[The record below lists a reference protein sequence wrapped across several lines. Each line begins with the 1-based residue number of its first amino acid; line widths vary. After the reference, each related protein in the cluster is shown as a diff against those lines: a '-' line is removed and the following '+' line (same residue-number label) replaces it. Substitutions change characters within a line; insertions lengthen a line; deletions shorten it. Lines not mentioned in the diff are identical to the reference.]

1 MATTIGE
8 LVWKITGDD
17 SGIKTSLAQSEK
29 MAKKTGGTF
38 SKIALGITAAFA
50 AIGFT
55 RLTKG
60 LIKLA
65 SDAEETS
72 QKFGVVFST
81 VADKA
86 NEAAQSLAQNFG
98 LSSTA
103 SKQLLS
109 DTGDLLTGFGFTQE
123 SALDLST
130 QLNELAVDLASFT
143 NYSGGA
149 EGASTALTKAL
160 LGERESIK
168 SLGIAISEADLKA
181 FIESQGKSYEM
192 ATKQEKAQATL
203 TLAIAQS
210 KNALGDFARSQDSV
224 ANIQRRVNARFND
237 LGTEIGKNLL
247 PAVGN
252 LGLAF
257 LEASKDGGVILKL
270 FDAMS
275 KYIAEVINGYAKLI
289 AIINQKSVS
298 GEQQKLNEQAKEYLN
313 IAKIT
318 NSEIIKR
325 YGSLQKAQELAK
337 GDSDR
342 AREAN
347 NFLIV
352 RNNALEKT
360 KSLLNQASDA
370 QERNRS
376 AIVMIE
382 KIENRIKGVNEEI
395 TDRMQDRKNIAV
407 DISKLSKQVK
417 KDQED
422 LSINTATWAT
432 SLGDVINK
440 WDKLVQLGDK
450 MHAVNTVIQSTGSEI
465 INILNA
471 IGQLQQ
477 AQTNARLAQ
486 IDAQLQAEL
495 EAAGVA
501 DETTLEQAQREYDI
515 AQASGSDLEKEEKRR
530 ALVKAQIENKYQK
543 ERAMVQYEGDLQAWE
558 LQKKLAL
565 AQGALAIINAYA
577 SAAAIPFTGFILA
590 PIAAAVAA
598 TAAAIQYQAVSA
610 AKPQPPKFAEGGI
623 VPGTNF
629 SGDNVPI
636 RANSGELILNNA
648 QQSRLLNMANGGGGA
663 SGGGNITIYL
673 GDELIYDNLYKA
685 SKSGNLIIDTRAV
698 VSR

>member
-1 MATTIGE
+1 MASNIGE
-8 LVWKITGDD
+8 LVWRITGDN
-17 SGIKTSLAQSEK
+17 SGVKSSLKESEIA
-29 MAKKTGGTF
+29 AKKTGSTF
-38 SKIALGITAAFA
+38 SKIAVGITAAFA

-55 RLTKG
+55 RLTKN

-65 SDAEETS
+65 SDAEETG

-86 NEAAQSLAQNFG
+86 NEAARSLAQNYG
-98 LSSTA
+98 LSATA

-109 DTGDLLTGFGFTQE
+109 DTGDLLTGFGFTQDA
-123 SALDLST
+123 ALDLST

-143 NYSGGA
+143 NYAGGA
-149 EGASTALTKAL
+149 EGASAALTKAM
-160 LGERESIK
+160 LGEREQIK

-192 ATKQEKAQATL
+192 ATRQEKAQATL
-203 TLAIAQS
+203 TLAYAQS
-210 KNALGDFARSQDSV
+210 KNAIGDFARSQDSV
-224 ANIQRRVNARFND
+224 ANVQRRVNARFND
-237 LGTEIGKNLL
+237 LGNEIGKNLL

-270 FDAMS
+270 FDAMT

-298 GEQQKLNEQAKEYLN
+298 GEQQKLNDQAKEYLN
-313 IAKIT
+313 IAKVT
-318 NSEIIKR
+318 NAEIIKR

-337 GDSDR
+337 GDNDR

-352 RNNALEKT
+352 RNNALNKT
-360 KSLLNQASDA
+360 KELLNQASDA
-370 QERNRS
+370 QDKNRS
-376 AIVMIE
+376 AIANLE
-382 KIENRIKGVNEEI
+382 KIENRIKGVNQEI
-395 TDRMQDRKNIAV
+395 NNRMQDRRNITA
-407 DISKLSKQVK
+407 DISDLTKKTK

-432 SLGDVINK
+432 TLGDVVNK
-440 WDKLVQLGDK
+440 WDKFTQAGDK
-450 MHAVNTVIQSTGSEI
+450 IKAVNSVIQTSGSEI
-465 INILNA
+465 LNILSA

-501 DETTLEQAQREYDI
+501 EETTLEQAQREYDI
-515 AQASGSDLEKEEKRR
+515 AQASGSELEKEEKRR
-530 ALVKAQIENKYQK
+530 ALVKAQIESKYQK
-543 ERAMVQYEGDLQAWE
+543 ERARVQYEGDLQAWE

-565 AQGALAIINAYA
+565 AQGALAVINAYA

-598 TAAAIQYQAVSA
+598 TAAAIQFQAVSA

-623 VPGTNF
+623 VPGTNY
-629 SGDNVPI
+629 SGDNVPV
-636 RANSGELILNNA
+636 RANSGEAILNQA
-648 QQSRLLNMANGGGGA
+648 QQNRFLNIANGGSPG
-663 SGGGNITIYL
+663 SSGNIIIYL
-673 GDELIYDNLYKA
+673 GDDLIYDNMYRA
-685 SKSGNLIIDTRAV
+685 SKNGDLIIDTRAV